1 MEMPSNI
8 EFYTFNDEAWL
19 HFADGTAEKLTEAHS
34 DIISAI
40 YEMIEQFYPGALAA
54 LKKEYERC
62 IPNMSFYRY
71 RIVVRFIKCNFGNI
85 DKTADIDSFGR
96 IHLECVP
103 CPLRGECRLEN
114 VVCRPEFAHNLS
126 DVARILVYIHAAVLV
141 SPHRFHQIVHTTVV
155 VVDYKIEYPSDLY
168 RVPERQITRLSIK
181 MMFSEQNNRKNRG
194 KSFD

>member
-1 MEMPSNI
+1 MPSNI

-19 HFADGTAEKLTEAHS
+19 HYADGTAEKLTEEHS

-40 YEMIEQFYPGALAA
+40 YEMIEQFYPGAITA

-96 IHLECVP
+96 IHLERVP
-103 CPLRGECRLEN
+103 CPLRGECKLEN
-114 VVCRPEFAHNLS
+114 VVCRPVFAHKMSDAELRVMKLWHQGLNKEEIADQLYLS
-126 DVARILVYIHAAVLV
+126 AHTVNNHIRNAYIRIG
-141 SPHRFHQIVHTTVV
+141 VHSRAEFVRYAETNH
-155 VVDYKIEYPSDLY
+155 LF
-168 RVPERQITRLSIK
+168 Q
-181 MMFSEQNNRKNRG
+181 
-194 KSFD
+194 

>member
-71 RIVVRFIKCNFGNI
+71 RTVVRFIKCNFGNI
-85 DKTADIDSFGR
+85 DKTADTDSFGR

-126 DVARILVYIHAAVLV
+126 DAEMRVMRLWHQGLNKEEIAEQLYLSAHTVNNHIRNAYI
-141 SPHRFHQIVHTTVV
+141 
-155 VVDYKIEYPSDLY
+155 
-168 RVPERQITRLSIK
+168 RLGIHSK
-181 MMFSEQNNRKNRG
+181 AEFVKYAENNHL
-194 KSFD
+194 FQ

>member
-1 MEMPSNI
+1 MPSNI

-71 RIVVRFIKCNFGNI
+71 RIVV
-85 DKTADIDSFGR
+85 KTADIDSFGR

-126 DVARILVYIHAAVLV
+126 DAEMRVMRLWHQGLNKEEIAEQLYLSAHTVNNHIRNAYI
-141 SPHRFHQIVHTTVV
+141 
-155 VVDYKIEYPSDLY
+155 
-168 RVPERQITRLSIK
+168 RLGIHSK
-181 MMFSEQNNRKNRG
+181 AEFVKYAENNRL
-194 KSFD
+194 FQ